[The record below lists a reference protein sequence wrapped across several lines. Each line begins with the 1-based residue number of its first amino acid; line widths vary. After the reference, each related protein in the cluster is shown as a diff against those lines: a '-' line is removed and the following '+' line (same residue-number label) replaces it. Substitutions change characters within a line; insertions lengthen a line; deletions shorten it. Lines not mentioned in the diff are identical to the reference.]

1 MPIMNK
7 PRYMDEEGFSLL
19 RAAVVAQACEEF
31 LSGDPRHCRSITRW
45 IRSEDFMFFSDLDP
59 EALIERLYYL
69 KNHGLSISTNE
80 LLFAR

>member
-1 MPIMNK
+1 MSKHPPMNE
-7 PRYMDEEGFSLL
+7 RGYEAL

-31 LSGDPRHCRSITRW
+31 LSCTPRHCGSIIRW

-69 KNHGLSISTNE
+69 KNRGLSINTNE